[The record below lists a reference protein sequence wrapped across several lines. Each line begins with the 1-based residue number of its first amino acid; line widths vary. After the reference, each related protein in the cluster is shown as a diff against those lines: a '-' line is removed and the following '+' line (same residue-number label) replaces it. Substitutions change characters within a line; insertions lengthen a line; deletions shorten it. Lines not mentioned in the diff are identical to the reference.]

1 MNSPNAVDLIKLLL
15 PGWNDYDDSTMTMPM
30 KMTITMI
37 DYIDNDDGNVNED
50 VHDDSRNDDDD
61 DDDDEERSP
70 WKWQ

>member
-1 MNSPNAVDLIKLLL
+1 
-15 PGWNDYDDSTMTMPM
+15 MTMPM

-37 DYIDNDDGNVNED
+37 DYIDNDVGNVNED

>member
-1 MNSPNAVDLIKLLL
+1 
-15 PGWNDYDDSTMTMPM
+15 MTMPM

-37 DYIDNDDGNVNED
+37 DYIDNDECKVNED

-61 DDDDEERSP
+61 DDDDEERSS

>member
-1 MNSPNAVDLIKLLL
+1 MNSPKAVDLIKLLL
-15 PGWNDYDDSTMTMPM
+15 LDNDDSAMTKPM

-50 VHDDSRNDDDD
+50 VLDDSRNDDDD

-70 WKWQ
+70 